1 MSAVGV
7 NKEKIR
13 EAVINMFKV
22 NMGVKPG
29 EKILVITDFPDQK
42 HWLEWDAEKLSDVVK
57 RSVLCRTVYEIAKE
71 TFKDNTVEFVVY
83 PCTGR
88 HGVEPPDYVAEKMK
102 QAQVIVAIT
111 SFSLTHTNARAEANK
126 AGARVASMPLFL
138 AEMFEPGGPMAA
150 DYKYIHESSKK
161 LAEALEGKKTIR
173 VVTESGTDITMSVEG
188 RKWGLDTG
196 ILTEPGTFGNLPA
209 GEVYIAPLEG
219 TANGKFVVEKGW
231 YPGLEEN
238 MIFYVEN
245 GLVVKIEGGGKV
257 GDYYRELLGLE
268 PKKEGPEY
276 EARRNIAELGIG
288 SNPNAKRPDNILE
301 AEKIKGTVHIAI
313 GDNAHMGGKVEADIH
328 QDFVIPKPDLYADG
342 VKLIEKGK
350 WLTE

>member
-1 MSAVGV
+1 MSAIGIC
-7 NKEKIR
+7 KEKIR

-29 EKILVITDFPDQK
+29 EKVLVVTDFPDSK
-42 HWLEWDAEKLSDVVK
+42 HWLEYDVEKLSDIVR
-57 RSVLCRTVYEIAKE
+57 RSTLCRAVYEIAKE
-71 TFKDNTVEFVVY
+71 AFKDNIVEFLVF

-88 HGVEPPDYVAEKMK
+88 HGLEPPDYVAEKMK
-102 QAQVIVAIT
+102 RAQVVVAIT

-138 AEMFEPGGPMAA
+138 AEMFEPGGPMAS
-150 DYKYIHESSKK
+150 DYKYIHETSKK
-161 LAEALEGKKTIR
+161 LAEALKGKKTVR
-173 VVTESGTDITMSVEG
+173 VITESGTDITFNVEG
-188 RKWGLDTG
+188 RTWGLDTG
-196 ILTEPGTFGNLPA
+196 ILTEPGAFGNLPA
-209 GEVYIAPLEG
+209 GEIFIAPVEG
-219 TANGKFVVEKGW
+219 TANGKFIVEKGW

-238 MIFYVEN
+238 MVFYVEK

-268 PKKEGPEY
+268 PRKEGAVY

-301 AEKIKGTVHIAI
+301 AEKIKGTIHIAI

-328 QDFVIPKPDLYADG
+328 QDFVIPSPDLYADG

-350 WLTE
+350 WLVE